1 LAWLASLAQQRR
13 RARQSL
19 SEGLSQQTDSAYQAR
34 HAGQGRVCQSGGP
47 KHGELCERIFCET
60 GSWDVKIRRAKAS
73 DAARCAKIS
82 LVRTAEELKKLLKQ
96 DDAEWLVL
104 EDDSGV
110 VVGLGI
116 IHFWAWNKMAWIW
129 DLTVDEAEREKGYGT
144 ALLKGMLKAAKRGG
158 ARVMMEIGTPNPR
171 AWPLTEL
178 LINNGFRICGTNDR
192 WFADHKN
199 PTAVFYGYDL

>member
-1 LAWLASLAQQRR
+1 M
-13 RARQSL
+13 
-19 SEGLSQQTDSAYQAR
+19 
-34 HAGQGRVCQSGGP
+34 
-47 KHGELCERIFCET
+47 
-60 GSWDVKIRRAKAS
+60 KIRRAKAS

-96 DDAEWLVL
+96 DDVEWLVL

-129 DLTVDEAEREKGYGT
+129 DLTVDESERGKGYGRT
-144 ALLKGMLKAAKRGG
+144 LLKGMLKAAKKAG
-158 ARVMMEIGTPNPR
+158 ARVMMDFGPPNPHDCS
-171 AWPLTEL
+171 LCEL
-178 LINNGFRICGTNDR
+178 LVYNGFRVCGTNDR
-192 WFADHKN
+192 WFADQKN